1 MVFIRSR
8 MFASLPSLL
17 SVFVMKHDGF
27 CQFFFFLFLLGR
39 LLEFLSSINMIYYI
53 D

>member
-27 CQFFFFLFLLGR
+27 CQFFFF
-39 LLEFLSSINMIYYI
+39 SVSIGMIIRVFVFY
-53 D
+53 